1 MVTRRTIGG
10 QIVSSICNTFGR
22 FQNKIFGHFRSAR
35 GSIRERHQVK
45 TFSEVRHGEKSDSK
59 DLQGFPCYHV

>member
-22 FQNKIFGHFRSAR
+22 FQIIFLD
-35 GSIRERHQVK
+35 IL
-45 TFSEVRHGEKSDSK
+45 
-59 DLQGFPCYHV
+59 DLQEDLLERDIK